1 MDLEEE
7 AEPER
12 TPENELNKLWQ
23 ATELDVQA
31 ARAPR
36 GKLSGTWSKAQSKGK
51 GKGRKSKE
59 KGLEELWQQEQAEI
73 ELHRRRE
80 AASGKGFRI
89 YDISGAR
96 EQRHLR
102 SYPSKSAECCWK
114 GTIQRDGHGLKILLS
129 SREMDDQCLTHWCQ
143 WAHPR
148 LERLPPDS
156 VVRFVDLSRNKITAS
171 GLKRLLQTLKDADL
185 PVIGL
190 KLHHNYL
197 NDVAAYELAQY
208 IQYSSYTVCE
218 LHLSHNQIS
227 ELGLKS
233 LLESAVKALQSP
245 HELNDKGHVR
255 YPCERQGRKVPLWIR
270 LHENRV
276 GNGRGAAW
284 VRNFLRAMEHELLP
298 FRRQL
303 CSDPWG
309 FEELKD
315 AMLFCEA
322 LEGYGC
328 GHDGCSQT
336 YPELPG
342 LPRGPVVHLPQ
353 LELQTKGSSKGS
365 KGLWSSWVPSR
376 APPVL
381 TAPVRKP
388 AKQVERLKLLD
399 AGGTLSQFGHFYMMT
414 AIIDAV

>member
-1 MDLEEE
+1 MELEEE

-36 GKLSGTWSKAQSKGK
+36 DKLSGSWSKARTQGE
-51 GKGRKSKE
+51 GTE

-96 EQRHLR
+96 QQRHLR

-114 GTIQRDGHGLKILLS
+114 GTIQRDGNTLNTLKILLS
-129 SREMDDQCLTHWCQ
+129 SREMDDQSLTHWCQ
-143 WAHPR
+143 WAQPR
-148 LERLPPDS
+148 FERLPRDS
-156 VVRFVDLSRNKITAS
+156 VIRFVDLSRNKITAS

-185 PVIGL
+185 PVNGL
-190 KLHHNYL
+190 KLHHNCL
-197 NDVAAYELAQY
+197 NDVAAHELAQY
-208 IQYSSYTVCE
+208 IQHSSYTVCE

-255 YPCERQGRKVPLWIR
+255 YPCERQGRKVPLWIQ

-284 VRNFLRAMEHELLP
+284 VRTFLRAMEHELLP

-315 AMLFCEA
+315 TMLFCEA
-322 LEGYGC
+322 LQQYGC
-328 GHDGCSQT
+328 DHHGCSQT

-342 LPRGPVVHLPQ
+342 LPCGPVVHLPQ
-353 LELQTKGSSKGS
+353 VVLQTKGSLKGSSKGS
-365 KGLWSSWVPSR
+365 KKGLWPSR
-376 APPVL
+376 APPVRI
-381 TAPVRKP
+381 AKP
-388 AKQVERLKLLD
+388 AKQVETLNLLD
-399 AGGTLSQFGHFYMMT
+399 AGGALSQISHFKIM
-414 AIIDAV
+414 AIS